1 MLSEVYGKK
10 FEKAGDYEV
19 LKATSGTET
28 LEKIKKHK
36 PDLVLLDLV
45 LPEMDGFDILRE
57 VRKDEKLDGVKIVPF
72 SNLSQEENKAKAEEM
87 GATGFIAKSEYTPA
101 QIVEKVKELLQE
113 DVEGSFGQG
122 GEADGRQEQGEVIK
136 KTPPTFQRRSGAGD
150 ILMIEDESVFSE
162 VFGLKLENQGFEVEF
177 AETAKDGIFQA
188 GSNKYD
194 LIITDIMMPD
204 RKGSEIVNEI
214 RHTKKNQ
221 KTPIYILADETD
233 DKEELRKAQSLG
245 AGKVLD
251 KNNITPEDLVQECR
265 EAVEK

>member
-10 FEKAGDYEV
+10 FEKVGDYEV
-19 LKATSGTET
+19 LKATSGNET
-28 LEKIKKHK
+28 LEKIKKYK
-36 PDLVLLDLV
+36 PNLVLLDLV
-45 LPEMDGFDILRE
+45 LPEMDGFEILRK

-72 SNLSQEENKAKAEEM
+72 SNLSQEENRAKAEEM
-87 GATGFIAKSEYTPA
+87 GATGFIAKSEHTPA
-101 QIVEKVKELLQE
+101 QIVEKVEELLKE
-113 DVEGSFGQG
+113 DVQG
-122 GEADGRQEQGEVIK
+122 GESDNQQEKDEVTK
-136 KTPPTFQRRSGAGD
+136 KTPPDFQRHSGAGN

-162 VFGLKLENQGFEVEF
+162 VFGLKLENKGFEVEF
-177 AETAKDGIFQA
+177 TETAKDGIFQA

-204 RKGSEIVNEI
+204 RKGSEVVNEI

-233 DKEELRKAQSLG
+233 DKEELEKAQSLG

-251 KNNITPEDLVQECR
+251 KNKITPEDLVQECR
-265 EAVEK
+265 KAIKK